1 MTIASHLES
10 LVKKHGAL
18 ESELNEAMAHPSI
31 NDIALTDLKR
41 RKLHLKEEIER
52 LRSGSTRH

>member
-52 LRSGSTRH
+52 LRSGITRH

>member
-18 ESELNEAMAHPSI
+18 ESELSEAMARPSI
-31 NDIALTDLKR
+31 NDITLTDLKR

-52 LRSGSTRH
+52 LRSGTTRH

>member
-10 LVKKHGAL
+10 LVKKHGVL

-52 LRSGSTRH
+52 LRSGITRH

>member
-18 ESELNEAMAHPSI
+18 ESELNEAMAHPSV

-52 LRSGSTRH
+52 LRSGITRH

>member
-52 LRSGSTRH
+52 LRSGTTRH